1 MRAVLYVGHGTR
13 VPEGS
18 RQLKAFVEETKKSVP
33 CTVQETCFLE
43 LSEPDILEGAKR
55 CVEQGADTITVV
67 PVLLLS
73 AGHIK
78 EDIPEELQKVK
89 ETYPRLTIQYGAP
102 FGLHPKML
110 DVLMLR
116 LKSRGWTKGQDADIL
131 LVGRGTSDE
140 NALQDF
146 YSIAGALQEQTGVE
160 EVKSAFLAAAAP
172 TFDEG
177 LAAVAESRAEHVY
190 VVPYLMFTGLLMQ
203 EMQEKIDQVNKMA
216 GPEMKLCDYL
226 GYDEELQEVLKQ
238 RTLETME
245 QPSLFEGSGEHV

>member
-18 RQLKAFVEETKKSVP
+18 RQMEAFVEETKKSVP

-43 LSEPDILEGAKR
+43 LSEPDIAEGARR

-67 PVLLLS
+67 PVLLFA

-78 EDIPEELQKVK
+78 EDIPAELQKVQN
-89 ETYPRLTIQYGAP
+89 TYPHLTIQYGAP

-110 DVLMLR
+110 DVLMVR
-116 LKSRGWTKGQDADIL
+116 LKAQGWTTGEDADIL
-131 LVGRGTSDE
+131 LVGRGSSDK

-146 YSIAGALQEQTGVE
+146 YRIAGELEERTGKQN
-160 EVKSAFLAAAAP
+160 VKTAFLAAASP
-172 TFDEG
+172 SFDEG
-177 LAAVAESRAEHVY
+177 LAAMSQSRARRVY
-190 VVPYLMFTGLLMQ
+190 AVPYLMFTGLLMQ
-203 EMQEKIDQVNKMA
+203 EMQEKIDKMNET
-216 GPEMKLCDYL
+216 GPPEMKLCDYL

-245 QPSLFEGSGEHV
+245 QPAWTEWSGEHV